1 MEEKV
6 DLSKPGPKPS
16 KKLFD
21 TTNYVFREVDMS
33 CVKSKVW
40 KHFLRDK
47 KNGVAQC
54 KVCKIILKSDQST
67 SALNKHLKVHK
78 IELKTEESAEEP
90 AAKRGKIQNY
100 FGPKEKPL
108 EIQELLA
115 KMSAVDGI
123 SFGTIAQSESLHYV
137 FQKAGYTL
145 PKSHNLIRDKVM
157 GQYESIKAKIV
168 AEISEAKE
176 VGIRLSIT
184 CDESTSVRNQR
195 FMDVNAHF
203 ETVCKSLGMARV
215 HGSLPGIVI

>member
-108 EIQELLA
+108 EIQ
-115 KMSAVDGI
+115 V
-123 SFGTIAQSESLHYV
+123 
-137 FQKAGYTL
+137 
-145 PKSHNLIRDKVM
+145 KV
-157 GQYESIKAKIV
+157 
-168 AEISEAKE
+168 EA
-176 VGIRLSIT
+176 T
-184 CDESTSVRNQR
+184 N
-195 FMDVNAHF
+195 
-203 ETVCKSLGMARV
+203 
-215 HGSLPGIVI
+215 

>member
-67 SALNKHLKVHK
+67 S
-78 IELKTEESAEEP
+78 E
-90 AAKRGKIQNY
+90 
-100 FGPKEKPL
+100 
-108 EIQELLA
+108 
-115 KMSAVDGI
+115 
-123 SFGTIAQSESLHYV
+123 IAQE
-137 FQKAGYTL
+137 
-145 PKSHNLIRDKVM
+145 
-157 GQYESIKAKIV
+157 IK
-168 AEISEAKE
+168 EAFIK
-176 VGIRLSIT
+176 G
-184 CDESTSVRNQR
+184 
-195 FMDVNAHF
+195 
-203 ETVCKSLGMARV
+203 
-215 HGSLPGIVI
+215 